1 MEKSASFAPTHFAQP
16 QVDYL
21 LKLHAYPAWILT
33 PRPNKVCQ
41 MSIARLQHSRKQ

>member
-21 LKLHAYPAWILT
+21 LKLHAFMGWILT
-33 PRPNKVCQ
+33 PRHTKYVKCP
-41 MSIARLQHSRKQ
+41 